1 MSSKGKEILMV
12 SKIKNSDR
20 LCIHTITT
28 KPWSIEMCVKYYSTS
43 GVKGITIWRQAL
55 EGYQSRIVKSM
66 IEDAGLS
73 AVSLCRG
80 GFFPALESK
89 ARQAAID
96 DNLLAID
103 QAVELGVPLVVLV
116 PGAHPGQPLE
126 TSRAQIEDGIQ
137 AVLPHAAANGIKLGI
152 EPLHPMLADT
162 RSAINTLEQANDICS
177 RIDSPYLGVVVDVHH
192 LWWDHKLEHEIER
205 CGQAGRLFAYHI
217 SDWCTP
223 TEDLLYDRGLM
234 GEGCIP
240 LRQIRSWVEAA
251 GFNGFHEVEIFSN
264 RYWKQ
269 NQHIFLQ
276 SIIKA
281 YLQSS

>member
-1 MSSKGKEILMV
+1 MV
-12 SKIKNSDR
+12 IKLKNTDK
-20 LCIHTITT
+20 LCVHTITT
-28 KPWSIEMCVKYYSTS
+28 KPLSIENCIKLYHAS

-55 EGYQSRIVKSM
+55 EGHQPRIVKSM
-66 IEDAGLS
+66 IENAGLR

-89 ARQAAID
+89 ARQAAIEN
-96 DNLLAID
+96 NLLAID
-103 QAVELGVPLVVLV
+103 QAVELGAPLLVLV

-126 TSRAQIEDGIQ
+126 TSRAQIEDGIR

-162 RSAINTLEQANDICS
+162 RSAINTLGQANDICG

-192 LWWDHKLEHEIER
+192 LWWDHNLEHEIKR

-217 SDWCTP
+217 SDWRTP

-240 LRQIRSWVEAA
+240 LRQIRNWVEAA

-264 RYWKQ
+264 RYWIQ
-269 NQHIFLQ
+269 EQQTFLQ
-276 SIIKA
+276 SIIKT
-281 YLQSS
+281 YLQYC